1 MKDLLFSTLKGYKKE
16 YLPKDIF
23 FGDYYGCG
31 VHSYF
36 NGICTDCGT
45 SCSIWTIWFGVPDS
59 VLCIIFNVQ
68 AVYLW
73 GGCGT
78 GSDCWGSTC
87 VAWNRKTEVK
97 RQYSMCL

>member
-1 MKDLLFSTLKGYKKE
+1 MKDLLFSTLKDYKKE

-23 FGDYYGCG
+23 SGIIMAAGAIPI
-31 VHSYF
+31 S
-36 NGICTDCGT
+36 ICTDCGT
-45 SCSIWTIWFGVPDS
+45 SGSIWTIWFGVPDS

-87 VAWNRKTEVK
+87 VAWNRKRK
-97 RQYSMCL
+97 